1 MEPVFTQSLDVSTG
15 MPLIA
20 SSSPAIEG
28 LSLPGILKVH
38 KKPRDNTEIGRL
50 VCHSIMNEQCSLGT
64 D

>member
-38 KKPRDNTEIGRL
+38 KKPRDNTQIGKL
-50 VCHSIMNEQCSLGT
+50 VCHSIS
-64 D
+64 